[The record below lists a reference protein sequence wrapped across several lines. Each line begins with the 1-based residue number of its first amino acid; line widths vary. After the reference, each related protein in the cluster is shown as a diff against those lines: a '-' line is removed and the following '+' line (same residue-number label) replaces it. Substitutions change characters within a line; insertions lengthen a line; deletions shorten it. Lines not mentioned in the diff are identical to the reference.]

1 MSNEPRNGKGRVIIK
16 AFPAGDRA
24 NAPKDEEEEDP
35 LAAARGC
42 FTGVL
47 SGLLLLALA
56 VIIWLVRR

>member
-24 NAPKDEEEEDP
+24 NAPIPEDP
-35 LAAARGC
+35 PAGERGIFAGMLVCALSLAA
-42 FTGVL
+42 
-47 SGLLLLALA
+47 A